1 METRANYVLVGTFV
15 LAVLAGVFV
24 SILWLAHAQFNR
36 QFAYYDIY
44 FSGSVTGLSVGASV
58 NYNGVAIGKVTEI
71 RLDPSNPDQ
80 VRVTVELDATA
91 PIKSDSV
98 ASLELTGITGVYYVE
113 ISGGTREAPPIVRQ
127 EGQRYAVIASR
138 PSRLQSFVAS
148 VPDVLS
154 RVIEIEDRLSRLL
167 DDRNLASISNTLK
180 NLETV
185 SGEVAGK
192 SDRIGAVVEDA
203 DATLKQLQVAI
214 TTANGVLA
222 TANDALV
229 EIKKT
234 AAVAGNTA
242 GDATV
247 TIKQLN
253 TTLGHVD
260 AMVQENRPG
269 VRDFSQ
275 SGLNELHQLISDA
288 RVLVASLT
296 RVSEQIERD
305 PTRFFFGERRE
316 GYKPR

>member
-15 LAVLAGVFV
+15 LAVMVGIFV

-36 QFAYYDIY
+36 QFAYYDIF
-44 FSGSVTGLSVGASV
+44 FSGSVTGLSVGAPV
-58 NYNGVAIGKVTEI
+58 NYNGVSIGKVTEI

-113 ISGGTREAPPIVRQ
+113 VSGGTREAPPIVRQ

-154 RVIEIEDRLSRLL
+154 RVIDIEDRVSKLL

-180 NLETV
+180 NLEKV
-185 SGEVAGK
+185 SGEIAGK
-192 SDRIGAVVEDA
+192 SDRIGATIEDA
-203 DATLKQLQVAI
+203 DTTLKQIQVTM
-214 TTANGVLA
+214 TTANE
-222 TANDALV
+222 ALV

-234 AAVAGNTA
+234 AAVAGGTV

-260 AMVQENRPG
+260 SMVQEIRPG

>member
-1 METRANYVLVGTFV
+1 
-15 LAVLAGVFV
+15 
-24 SILWLAHAQFNR
+24 
-36 QFAYYDIY
+36 
-44 FSGSVTGLSVGASV
+44 
-58 NYNGVAIGKVTEI
+58 I
-71 RLDPSNPDQ
+71 RLDPVNPDQ

-98 ASLELTGITGVYYVE
+98 ASLELTGITGVYYIEV
-113 ISGGTREAPPIVRQ
+113 SGGTLEAPPIVRQ

-180 NLETV
+180 NLETI
-185 SGEVAGK
+185 SGEVAAK
-192 SDRIGAVVEDA
+192 SDRIGTVID
-203 DATLKQLQVAI
+203 DTDTTLKQLQETMAK
-214 TTANGVLA
+214 
-222 TANDALV
+222 ANDAID

-234 AAVAGNTA
+234 ASVTTGTVADAA
-242 GDATV
+242 G

-260 AMVQENRPG
+260 SMVQEVRPG

>member
-15 LAVLAGVFV
+15 LAVLAGIFV
-24 SILWLAHAQFNR
+24 SILWLGHAQFNR

-71 RLDPSNPDQ
+71 RLDPTNPDQ

-113 ISGGTREAPPIVRQ
+113 VSGGTREAPPIVRQ
-127 EGQRYAVIASR
+127 EGQRYPVIASR

-148 VPDVLS
+148 VPDVLN
-154 RVIEIEDRLSRLL
+154 RVLEIEDRLSRLL
-167 DDRNLASISNTLK
+167 NDRNLASISATLK
-180 NLETV
+180 NLETI
-185 SGEVAGK
+185 SGGLAGK
-192 SDRIGAVVEDA
+192 SDRIGTVVEDA
-203 DATLKQLQVAI
+203 DVTLKQLQV
-214 TTANGVLA
+214 TLA
-222 TANDALV
+222 TANDALA

-234 AAVAGNTA
+234 AATANGTA
-242 GDATV
+242 GDAT
-247 TIKQLN
+247 IAIRELN

-260 AMVQENRPG
+260 AMVQEIRPG
-269 VRDFSQ
+269 VRDFSHG
-275 SGLNELHQLISDA
+275 GLNELYQLILDA
-288 RVLVASLT
+288 RGLVASLT
-296 RVSEQIERD
+296 RVSEQLERD
-305 PTRFFFGERRE
+305 PARFLFGERRE

>member
-15 LAVLAGVFV
+15 LAVLVGIFA

-71 RLDPSNPDQ
+71 RLDPVNPDQ

-98 ASLELTGITGVYYVE
+98 ASLELTGITGVYYIEV
-113 ISGGTREAPPIVRQ
+113 SGGTLEAPPIVRQ

-180 NLETV
+180 NLETI
-185 SGEVAGK
+185 SGEVAAK
-192 SDRIGAVVEDA
+192 SDRIGTVID
-203 DATLKQLQVAI
+203 DTDTTLKQLQETMAK
-214 TTANGVLA
+214 
-222 TANDALV
+222 ANDAID

-234 AAVAGNTA
+234 ASVTTGTVADAA
-242 GDATV
+242 G

-260 AMVQENRPG
+260 SMVQEVRPG